1 MKHREAVSILMLSP
15 FYFRITL
22 KRAAQADQKILHRD
36 DNGTAFVITIVGNNN
51 RIS

>member
-22 KRAAQADQKILHRD
+22 KERLKLIKKYCTEMTTEPLLSSQ
-36 DNGTAFVITIVGNNN
+36 
-51 RIS
+51 S